1 VGAGAFLRFCAR
13 ECEAK
18 KRTQKRK
25 EKKAQKKDKAP
36 SAKEKTQIHAFS
48 SPHSGK
54 PVSEPK
60 AARQG
65 GKARVLSKMY
75 SSVGMLNRKRRK
87 YTEEETQGRDIGEGT
102 EG

>member
-1 VGAGAFLRFCAR
+1 MLALFCAFALVSAKPKKER
-13 ECEAK
+13 KSAK
-18 KRTQKRK
+18 KKKRK
-25 EKKAQKKDKAP
+25 KGKAP

-65 GKARVLSKMY
+65 GKARVLGKMY